1 MVLGEGGAVF
11 VLESAER
18 ARARGRQAYAEV
30 AGVGVTS
37 DAYHLVI
44 PNPDATQ
51 AIAAMRD
58 GLAAARI
65 DPSEIDYVNA
75 HATGTPVGDICEA
88 RIIQTVL
95 GSHCVRVPVSSTKS
109 MTGHLLAAA
118 AAIEA
123 LACLTAI
130 TQGAIPPTIN
140 LARVD
145 PDCQLCHVANQAREH
160 KVRVAVSNSF
170 GFGGHNTSLV
180 LKAAG

>member
-11 VLESAER
+11 VLEPATR
-18 ARARGRQAYAEV
+18 AQARGRRAYAEV
-30 AGVGVTS
+30 AGVGVSS

-51 AIAAMRD
+51 AIAAMRA
-58 GLAAARI
+58 GLAAAQV
-65 DPSEIDYVNA
+65 DPSEVDYVNA

-88 RIIQTVL
+88 RIIRTVL
-95 GSHCVRVPVSSTKS
+95 GEHWNNVPVSSTKS

-118 AAIEA
+118 SAIEA

-130 TQGAIPPTIN
+130 HYGAIPPTIN
-140 LARVD
+140 LHRVD
-145 PDCQLCHVANQAREH
+145 PDCELCHVPNQAREH

-180 LKAAG
+180 LRAAG